1 MTSLSP
7 TMLGAGGWGGTWLP
21 GPKSFHATRWSAVGE
36 WYTFARERGGWQ
48 MEHSG
53 EDEGCAELRVVQGI
67 DDQNSSLLC
76 LCDAHG
82 NQGFGLL
89 RLTPALLTK
98 ISWLF
103 LSISIC
109 CLCSVRAANSLGFR
123 AFWFCVC
130 ALPNSMESWPR
141 VNTRSC

>member
-1 MTSLSP
+1 
-7 TMLGAGGWGGTWLP
+7 
-21 GPKSFHATRWSAVGE
+21 
-36 WYTFARERGGWQ
+36 

-67 DDQNSSLLC
+67 DGQNSSLLC

-98 ISWLF
+98 IS
-103 LSISIC
+103 
-109 CLCSVRAANSLGFR
+109 
-123 AFWFCVC
+123 
-130 ALPNSMESWPR
+130 
-141 VNTRSC
+141 